1 MAGCTVPRARTLP
14 RSHLHMLSTIHRSEK
29 FFGFGGRR
37 HILSARG
44 GSASVRPGGEGLG
57 ASGRRGGHTCT
68 RRCSGGSIAAGSTT
82 APARY
87 ANRPRG
93 TRQVVSAQG
102 GADARARERR
112 GGAHLAQGALRV
124 YRRVEHA
131 LDALDGHLRRTAR
144 RPMCQRAASRPNLS
158 SASRATTSK
167 QSPSPFTRSS
177 ASPSARPRPSGLG
190 TRPPCP
196 SPPAS
201 RPRDRPRSQARKH
214 GRAARGAETTTQRR
228 PKYDEAFVVWAR
240 RPASSCGL
248 GAAAAARPS
257 PLPPPTPLP
266 LGPPQ
271 STDLIIRLCVERLIN
286 HAVRA
291 FAHALDEGVPPVD
304 LLGRVELLAEQR
316 VAHGGRRPSAA
327 NVSNDSSKDDAR
339 EPPARARDTATWER
353 CERRASSRPNFCL
366 NDGAA

>member
-57 ASGRRGGHTCT
+57 ASGRRGGRTCT

-82 APARY
+82 APTRY

-214 GRAARGAETTTQRR
+214 GRRGTRSGNNHPTSPEIRR
-228 PKYDEAFVVWAR
+228 SACV
-240 RPASSCGL
+240 L
-248 GAAAAARPS
+248 GAAPSLERRAGGGGRARPS
-257 PLPPPTPLP
+257 PLPPPAPLP
-266 LGPPQ
+266 LGPP
-271 STDLIIRLCVERLIN
+271 E
-286 HAVRA
+286 H
-291 FAHALDEGVPPVD
+291 
-304 LLGRVELLAEQR
+304 
-316 VAHGGRRPSAA
+316 
-327 NVSNDSSKDDAR
+327 
-339 EPPARARDTATWER
+339 
-353 CERRASSRPNFCL
+353 
-366 NDGAA
+366 